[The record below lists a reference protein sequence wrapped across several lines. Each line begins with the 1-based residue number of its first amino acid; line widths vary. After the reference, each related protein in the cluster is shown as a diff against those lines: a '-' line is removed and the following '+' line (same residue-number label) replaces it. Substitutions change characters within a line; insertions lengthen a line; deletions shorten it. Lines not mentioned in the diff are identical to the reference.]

1 MLSTVN
7 TCREKWIFLAHGGP
21 FPEFHKPGGGY
32 WDCQGVCK
40 RCIDLLT
47 NQQPL
52 FAEHHQASY
61 REHIIVKFVDLL
73 IESMTGYSFKEKKL
87 DIMVTN
93 VLK

>member
-1 MLSTVN
+1 M
-7 TCREKWIFLAHGGP
+7 
-21 FPEFHKPGGGY
+21 
-32 WDCQGVCK
+32 CK
-40 RCIDLLT
+40 KCIDLLT

-52 FAEHHQASY
+52 FAEHHQARY